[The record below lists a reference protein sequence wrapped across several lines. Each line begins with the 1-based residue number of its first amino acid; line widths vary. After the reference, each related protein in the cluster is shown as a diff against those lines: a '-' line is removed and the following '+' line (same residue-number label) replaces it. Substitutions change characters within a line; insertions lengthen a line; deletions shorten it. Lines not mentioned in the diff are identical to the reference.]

1 MWNPED
7 YAKNSDAQLKWAQ
20 ELRKNIDLQNYKSI
34 LDVGCG
40 DGKITADFA
49 ATLRSERKL
58 LHFREEYCSPLN
70 RVVGID
76 SSPAMISYATKKY
89 PTSQYPNLAFFCID
103 ARSLNFQ
110 QEFDLIFS
118 NATLH
123 WVDDHQAFLRG
134 ANLALRDGGRLII
147 SCGGEGN
154 AFEVLQT
161 FAELIALKTWNIYFN
176 NFDNPYY
183 FYGLQDYQ
191 NWLEKYGFAI
201 KRLEL
206 VPKDMTHKGEDGL
219 TGWIRT
225 TWMRF
230 TKCVPEDKRDNFIAQ
245 FVNLYLQ
252 KNPLDSQGLA
262 HVSMVR
268 LEVDA
273 EKI

>member
-20 ELRKNIDLQNYKSI
+20 ELRKNLDLQNDDSI

-49 ATLRSERKL
+49 ATLPV
-58 LHFREEYCSPLN
+58 H

-76 SSPAMISYATKKY
+76 SSSAMIAYATKKY
-89 PTSQYPNLAFFCID
+89 STSQYPNLAFSCID
-103 ARSLNFQ
+103 ARSIDFQ

-123 WVDDHQAFLRG
+123 WVDDHQAFLKG
-134 ANLALRDGGRLII
+134 ANWALRNGGRLVI
-147 SCGGEGN
+147 SCGGKGN
-154 AFEVLQT
+154 ASEVLQV
-161 FAELIALKTWNIYFN
+161 FSELITLKTWSIYFN
-176 NFDNPYY
+176 NFDNPYF

-191 NWLEKYGFAI
+191 SWLKKSGFAI

-206 VPKDMTHKGEDGL
+206 VPKDMTHQGEEGL
-219 TGWIRT
+219 AGWIRT
-225 TWMRF
+225 TWMLF
-230 TKCVPEDKRDNFIAQ
+230 TRCVPEDKRDEFIAQ
-245 FVNLYLQ
+245 FVNFYLQ

-262 HVSMVR
+262 HVLMVR

-273 EKI
+273 YKI

>member
-20 ELRKNIDLQNYKSI
+20 ELKKNIDLQNYKSI

-49 ATLRSERKL
+49 ATVPQNK
-58 LHFREEYCSPLN
+58 
-70 RVVGID
+70 VMGID
-76 SSPAMISYATKKY
+76 SSFEMIAYAAKKY
-89 PTSQYPNLAFFCID
+89 SINHFPNLIFNCID
-103 ARSLNFQ
+103 ARSIDFR

-123 WVDDHQAFLRG
+123 WLDDHQAFLKG
-134 ANLALRDGGRLII
+134 ANLALRSGGRLII

-154 AFEVLQT
+154 AGSVLQA
-161 FAELIALKTWNIYFN
+161 FAELIASDSWSVYFED
-176 NFDNPYY
+176 FHNPYY

-191 NWLEKYGFAI
+191 IWLEKSGFKI

-206 VPKDMTHKGEDGL
+206 VPKDMTHKGKEGL
-219 TGWIRT
+219 AGWIRT
-225 TWMRF
+225 TWMPF
-230 TKCVPEDKRDNFIAQ
+230 TKCVPEDKRDDFIAQ
-245 FVNLYLQ
+245 FVDYFLAQ
-252 KNPLDSQGLA
+252 NPLNSQGLA

-268 LEVDA
+268 LEADA
-273 EKI
+273 NKV